1 VGYLEHYDELLAKH
15 YSWMSGP
22 LAEKVCTE
30 KARLEALGIGSSGSG
45 KLAVD
50 LGSGPG
56 YQAFAL
62 ADLGFDR
69 VLAVDT
75 SEDLLGELITNAGG
89 RSVEPV
95 RMDILRLGKLVE
107 PHSVHCVTCMGD
119 TLTHLASREG
129 VVDLFGSIHTA
140 LAPGASLVLSFRDL
154 TRPRSGP
161 HRFLMSR
168 ADNNRILS
176 CFLEYVD
183 DDFVLVHD
191 IVHQRD
197 GEQWT
202 MRVSAYPKLRLSSDW
217 IAQQLRDCGFDVA
230 TVKTDGSGWTIL
242 KGTARAA

>member
-1 VGYLEHYDELLAKH
+1 
-15 YSWMSGP
+15 MSGP
-22 LAEKVCTE
+22 LVEKVCTE
-30 KARLEALGIGSSGSG
+30 KARLEALGIGSSGSR

-75 SEDLLGELITNAGG
+75 SEDLLGELIMNAGG

-95 RMDILRLGKLVE
+95 RMDIRRFRRLVE
-107 PHSVHCVTCMGD
+107 PHSVNCVTCMGD
-119 TLTHLASREG
+119 TLTHLASREE
-129 VVDLFGSIHTA
+129 VVDLVGAIHAA
-140 LAPGASLVLSFRDL
+140 LEPGASLVLSFRDL
-154 TRPRSGP
+154 TQPRSGP

-168 ADNNRILS
+168 ADDERILS

-197 GEQWT
+197 GEQWN
-202 MRVSAYPKLRLSSDW
+202 MSVSAYPKLRLSADW
-217 IAQQLRDCGFDVA
+217 VAEQLHDHGFDVA
-230 TVKTDGSGWTIL
+230 TPQTDGSGWTIL

>member
-1 VGYLEHYDELLAKH
+1 MGYLEHYDELTAKH

-89 RSVEPV
+89 RSVESRFGWIFFVWESWSNPI
-95 RMDILRLGKLVE
+95 RYI
-107 PHSVHCVTCMGD
+107 
-119 TLTHLASREG
+119 AS
-129 VVDLFGSIHTA
+129 HA
-140 LAPGASLVLSFRDL
+140 
-154 TRPRSGP
+154 
-161 HRFLMSR
+161 
-168 ADNNRILS
+168 
-176 CFLEYVD
+176 
-183 DDFVLVHD
+183 
-191 IVHQRD
+191 
-197 GEQWT
+197 W
-202 MRVSAYPKLRLSSDW
+202 
-217 IAQQLRDCGFDVA
+217 A
-230 TVKTDGSGWTIL
+230 TP
-242 KGTARAA
+242 